1 MMTSTN
7 QQNPQTQYTKQL
19 KEEVL
24 KSIENISVQ
33 VSSLWLKAQV
43 PNPDEPLTRENISN
57 YLEQLARVVKVEANN
72 YSENLPDDEDKHSPY
87 EWVDLTVDA
96 TSLMDCLLK
105 AKASID
111 NTIAHLRVIDFA
123 TNVKPYQDVDIYA
136 AHLNYCHEQISTDL
150 ENVLAELQDLD
161 FTA

>member
-72 YSENLPDDEDKHSPY
+72 YSENLPTMRINIP
-87 EWVDLTVDA
+87 LTNG
-96 TSLMDCLLK
+96 L
-105 AKASID
+105 I
-111 NTIAHLRVIDFA
+111 
-123 TNVKPYQDVDIYA
+123 
-136 AHLNYCHEQISTDL
+136 
-150 ENVLAELQDLD
+150 
-161 FTA
+161 

>member
-1 MMTSTN
+1 MTSTN

-57 YLEQLARVVKVEANN
+57 YLEQLARAVKVEANN
-72 YSENLPDDEDKHSPY
+72 YSENLPDNEDKHSPY
-87 EWVDLTVDA
+87 NWVDLTTDA
-96 TSLMDCLLK
+96 TSLMDCLVQTK
-105 AKASID
+105 AKID
-111 NTIAHLRVIDFA
+111 NTITNLIVLDFA
-123 TNVKPYQDVDIYA
+123 SNIYVINEPETYA
-136 AHLNYCHEQISTDL
+136 KQLEFWHERISTDL
-150 ENVLAELQDLD
+150 ENALAELEDLD